1 MVFTTR
7 RASHRIRVAEGLSYS
22 TAIRVF
28 FPGEALETRSDIT
41 VPRTYKNVRSVTY
54 VNIYS
59 TMFQKFTDLIISGKI
74 SVEMPG

>member
-1 MVFTTR
+1 MYLQPDG
-7 RASHRIRVAEGLSYS
+7 HLIIRVAEGLSYS

-41 VPRTYKNVRSVTY
+41 VTRTYKNVHSVTY